1 MTEIDVRNNDQ
12 AMAWNGLTGQ
22 RWVERQAIMD
32 TLLAPVSTAL
42 FGALDLAPGSRV
54 LDIGCGSGDTSFAL
68 ARRVGANGHV
78 TGLDISA
85 PLLARA
91 RRRAP
96 AAAPVSFVEG
106 DATVHPFEPGA
117 SDLLFSRFGV
127 MFFADPARS
136 FANMRKGLRARATVT
151 FACWREVKRNPW
163 VLVPM
168 QAAQK
173 TLPAPPAAAPVEPEA
188 PGPYSFA
195 SEQRVARIL
204 GEAGFTEVSLSPVEV
219 TLDVSTGDGVEGAL
233 ALALVLGPSSRLL
246 EKQSDVV
253 RSTAA
258 DLIRDALAPYVKG
271 DAIPMDGSMWIVTA
285 RNP

>member
-12 AMAWNGLTGQ
+12 AAAWNGLTGQ

-32 TLLAPVSTAL
+32 RLLAPVSAAL
-42 FGALDLAPGSRV
+42 FAALDLAPGSRV

-68 ARRVGANGHV
+68 ARRVGATGHV

-85 PLLARA
+85 PLLALA
-91 RRRAP
+91 RQRTP
-96 AAAPVSFVEG
+96 AGAPVSFVEG

-117 SDLLFSRFGV
+117 ADLLFSRFGI
-127 MFFADPARS
+127 MFFADPARA
-136 FANMRKGLRARATVT
+136 FANMRRGLRARATVT

-173 TLPAPPAAAPVEPEA
+173 ALPTPPAAAPVDPEA

-204 GEAGFTEVSLSPVEV
+204 GEAGFTEVSFSPVEV
-219 TLDVSTGDGVEGAL
+219 TLDVSTGDGVEGAM

-246 EKQSDVV
+246 EKQSDAV

-258 DLIRDALAPYVKG
+258 DFIRDALAPFVKG
-271 DAIPMDGSMWIVTA
+271 DAIPMEGSMWIVTA
-285 RNP
+285 SNP

>member
-1 MTEIDVRNNDQ
+1 
-12 AMAWNGLTGQ
+12 
-22 RWVERQAIMD
+22 
-32 TLLAPVSTAL
+32 
-42 FGALDLAPGSRV
+42 
-54 LDIGCGSGDTSFAL
+54 
-68 ARRVGANGHV
+68 
-78 TGLDISA
+78 
-85 PLLARA
+85 
-91 RRRAP
+91 
-96 AAAPVSFVEG
+96 
-106 DATVHPFEPGA
+106 
-117 SDLLFSRFGV
+117 
-127 MFFADPARS
+127 
-136 FANMRKGLRARATVT
+136 
-151 FACWREVKRNPW
+151 
-163 VLVPM
+163 M